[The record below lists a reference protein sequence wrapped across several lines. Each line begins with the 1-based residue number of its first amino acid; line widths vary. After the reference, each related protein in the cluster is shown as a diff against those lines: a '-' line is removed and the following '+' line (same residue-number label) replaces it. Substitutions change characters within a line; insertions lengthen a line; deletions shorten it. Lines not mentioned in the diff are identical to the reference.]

1 MDCEYDWFDKRTG
14 FEMAIPADLVGRERR
29 SRCPGVRLLWPVMA
43 GMKESAISSSNGWNN
58 LDISG
63 VVRIK
68 WFQRG
73 FSPCIKA
80 EYDACGYFLPNC
92 ARVVTSLVHWAIFSS
107 EYSLIDD
114 RVPINAPRCLFPA
127 EFIFISDFWNKVL
140 ASSRCG
146 SELGAALRSGFVL

>member
-1 MDCEYDWFDKRTG
+1 
-14 FEMAIPADLVGRERR
+14 MAIPADLVGRERR

-80 EYDACGYFLPNC
+80 EY
-92 ARVVTSLVHWAIFSS
+92 
-107 EYSLIDD
+107 
-114 RVPINAPRCLFPA
+114 
-127 EFIFISDFWNKVL
+127 
-140 ASSRCG
+140 
-146 SELGAALRSGFVL
+146 